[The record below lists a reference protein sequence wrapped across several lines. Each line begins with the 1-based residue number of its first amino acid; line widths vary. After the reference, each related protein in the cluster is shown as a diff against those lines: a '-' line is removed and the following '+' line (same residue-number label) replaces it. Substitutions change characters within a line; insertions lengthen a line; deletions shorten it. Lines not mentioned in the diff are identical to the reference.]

1 MITLNFFEK
10 VGLLR
15 APLFEHLKGR
25 FVA

>member
-10 VGLLR
+10 VGLLS
-15 APLFEHLKGR
+15 APLFEHLKGH